1 MKVILKET
9 IEPLGI
15 IGSEVDVKKG
25 YARNYLFPQ
34 GKAVYA
40 TPQNR
45 NILAQEKAK
54 LDLQIAKEKAT
65 AEEMAK
71 KIEGVVCKISVKV
84 AEEGRLYGSVTAR
97 EIGDALTAQ
106 NIDVLKRMI
115 LLKEPIKEAG
125 SYQVPIRI
133 YKDIEPEIT
142 VEVEAEADTNKT
154 VSNKES

>member
-15 IGSEVDVKKG
+15 IGSEVDVKNG
-25 YARNYLFPQ
+25 FARNYLIPQ
-34 GKAVYA
+34 GKAVFA

-54 LDLQIAKEKAT
+54 LDLQIAKERET

-71 KIEGVVCKISVKV
+71 KLEGVVCKITAKV
-84 AEEGRLYGSVTAR
+84 AEEGRLYGSITNR
-97 EIGDALTAQ
+97 EIMDALAAQ
-106 NIDVLKRMI
+106 NVDVLKRMI
-115 LLKEPIKEAG
+115 LLKEPIKNIG
-125 SYQVPIRI
+125 SYKIPIRV

-142 VEVEAEADTNKT
+142 LEV
-154 VSNKES
+154 VSD

>member
-25 YARNYLFPQ
+25 YARNYLIPQ
-34 GKAVYA
+34 GKAVNA

-45 NILAQEKAK
+45 NVLAQEKAK

-71 KIEGVVCKISVKV
+71 KLEGVVCKISVKV
-84 AEEGRLYGSVTAR
+84 ADEGRLYGSVTTR
-97 EIGDALTAQ
+97 EIGEALAAQ
-106 NIDVLKRMI
+106 KIDILKRMI
-115 LLKEPIKEAG
+115 LLKEPIKEIG
-125 SYQVPIRI
+125 SFQVPIRI

-142 VEVEAEADTNKT
+142 VEVEAEA
-154 VSNKES
+154 

>member
-25 YARNYLFPQ
+25 FARNFLIPQ
-34 GKAVYA
+34 GKAVFA

-45 NILAQEKAK
+45 NILAQVKVK
-54 LDLQIAKEKAT
+54 LDLQIAKERES

-71 KIEGVVCKISVKV
+71 KLEGVVCKISAKV
-84 AEEGRLYGSVTAR
+84 AEEGRLYGSVTVR
-97 EIGDALTAQ
+97 EIEEALIAQ
-106 NIDVLKRMI
+106 KIDVLRRMI
-115 LLKEPIKEAG
+115 LLKEPIKDLG
-125 SYQVPIRI
+125 TYQVPIRI

-142 VEVEAEADTNKT
+142 VEIVAE
-154 VSNKES
+154 